1 MDYFAHLPEGCISE
15 ILSLTSP
22 EDTARL
28 SATSKGFKAAAES
41 DSVWNRFLPPDLTDI
56 ISRSASPVVY
66 SNKKELYFTL
76 CNSPILL
83 DDGAKLSFSVD
94 KRSGKKCFM
103 IAARE
108 LNISWGNNRSYW
120 VLKSHPDSRFS
131 KVASLRSICRLD
143 IRGKIGAQ
151 MLSETTNYAAYLVFR
166 LVDNPYGSEPA
177 NAVVRFA
184 SRESVEEAEMRA
196 NRVILCGGQFK
207 RRGFTREFGGGNR
220 RQVCRERSD
229 GWMEV
234 EMGRFFVDG
243 GVDDGDVE
251 ARLIET
257 LDLNWKSGLIV
268 EGIEFRPNLNW

>member
-1 MDYFAHLPEGCISE
+1 MDYFATLPEGCIAE
-15 ILSLTSP
+15 ILSFTSA
-22 EDTARL
+22 EDAARL
-28 SATSKGFKAAAES
+28 SALSKAFRAAAASET
-41 DSVWNRFLPPDLTDI
+41 VWDRFLPPDPADI
-56 ISRSASPVVY
+56 ISRSVSPVVY
-66 SNKKELYFTL
+66 SNAKELYFSL
-76 CNSPILL
+76 CDSPILL
-83 DDGAKLSFSVD
+83 DGGKLSFSVD

>member
-1 MDYFAHLPEGCISE
+1 MDYFATLPEGCIAE
-15 ILSLTSP
+15 IISCTSA
-22 EDTARL
+22 EDAARL
-28 SATSKGFKAAAES
+28 SATTKAFRAAAES
-41 DSVWNRFLPPDLTDI
+41 ETVWYRLLPPDLADI
-56 ISRSASPVVY
+56 ISRSVSPVVY
-66 SNKKELYFTL
+66 SNAKELYFSL

-83 DDGAKLSFSVD
+83 DGGKLSFSLD

-103 IAARE
+103 IAAKE

-131 KVASLRSICRLD
+131 SVASLRSICRLD
-143 IRGKIGAQ
+143 IRGKIAAQ
-151 MLSETTNYAAYLVFR
+151 TLSETTNYAAYLVFR
-166 LVDNPYGSEPA
+166 LPDNPYGSEPA

-196 NRVILCGGQFK
+196 NRVILCGAQFH
-207 RRGFTREFGGGNR
+207 RRGFTREFGG
-220 RQVCRERSD
+220 QLCRERGD

-234 EMGRFFVDG
+234 EMGSFFVDG
-243 GVDDGDVE
+243 GDEDGEVE

-268 EGIEFRPNLNW
+268 EGIEFRPHLN